1 MKRGRAIKN
10 EEEERAR
17 KKKKE
22 NDGNGEVRK
31 TGKINACR
39 ERTRE
44 RMDGNKVKKIEIS
57 NPHSVVTT
65 SGRLAR
71 HSEVRR
77 TRISSKNQ
85 P

>member
-10 EEEERAR
+10 EEEERAG

-22 NDGNGEVRK
+22 SDGNGEARK

-44 RMDGNKVKKIEIS
+44 RMDGNKVKK
-57 NPHSVVTT
+57 N
-65 SGRLAR
+65 RD
-71 HSEVRR
+71 
-77 TRISSKNQ
+77 
-85 P
+85 